1 MLFFYDI
8 MADTGI
14 KHRLERGTNKM
25 HKVEFYKWLE
35 DCRCIPRNRGNI
47 DSMLK
52 MWGLDEYNPLYIV
65 QKTEGRMP
73 VQDNIH
79 IDLTNI
85 VYK

>member
-1 MLFFYDI
+1 
-8 MADTGI
+8 
-14 KHRLERGTNKM
+14 
-25 HKVEFYKWLE
+25 
-35 DCRCIPRNRGNI
+35 
-47 DSMLK
+47 MLK
-52 MWGLDEYNPLYIV
+52 MWGLDEYNPLYIYIYIV

>member
-14 KHRLERGTNKM
+14 KHRLERGTSKM

-47 DSMLK
+47 ESMLK